1 MGMNIQSESP
11 RVRFAPSPTGHLHVG
26 HVRTALYNFL
36 LAKGTGGAYIL
47 RIEDTDVERS
57 TPESLRAILAALR
70 WLGLDWD
77 EGPDVGGPCAPY
89 LQSERYDFYREA
101 AQRLLDSGAA
111 YPCFCSP
118 EELDAER
125 DKAHERKEAYRY
137 SGRCRGLDRGEA
149 HRRMDAGEPY
159 AVRFAVPAGEPSE
172 PSEPSEASYASGKTA
187 WVEPTQRG
195 RVSFADADIE
205 DFIIW
210 RRPSVALGHPLYNFT
225 VTVDDVAMRITHVL
239 RGDDHISNTPK
250 QILLYRAL
258 GAEPPVFIHLPMIL
272 GPDRQKLS
280 KRHGATS
287 LAEFRRLG
295 YLPEGLVNYL
305 ALLGW
310 NEGTEREL
318 YTLDELTAAFSTE
331 RISNTAAVFDY
342 DKCRYVNGE
351 HLRMLPPEE
360 RARRALDHLREA
372 GALPGDIAEGS
383 AGWGRLVEI
392 VDRIGDRPKLLG
404 DYDFYVRPFYL
415 APETY
420 DAEAV
425 KKVLGKEGVCAF
437 LTEARRLF
445 DTTNLEHDALE
456 EAFRAKAEELGVGLG
471 KLVQPVRVALTGG
484 TVGIGLFETVVLL
497 GREETLAR
505 IDACLGFIGER

>member
-1 MGMNIQSESP
+1 
-11 RVRFAPSPTGHLHVG
+11 VG

-36 LAKGTGGAYIL
+36 LAKGRGGAYIL

-57 TPESLRAILAALR
+57 TPESLSAILAALR

-89 LQSERYDFYREA
+89 LQSERYEHYRRA
-101 AQRLLDSGAA
+101 AEGLLNSGAA
-111 YPCFCSP
+111 YPCFCTP
-118 EELDAER
+118 GELDAER
-125 DKAHERKEAYRY
+125 EEAHKRKEAYRY
-137 SGRCRGLDRGEA
+137 SGRCRGLDCGEA
-149 HRRMDAGEPY
+149 RRRMDAGEPH
-159 AVRFAVPAGEPSE
+159 AVRFAIPEGE
-172 PSEPSEASYASGKTA
+172 TA

-195 RVSFADADIE
+195 RVSFSNADIE
-205 DFIIW
+205 DFILW
-210 RRPSVALGHPLYNFT
+210 RGPSVTEGHPLYNFT

-250 QILLYRAL
+250 QILLYRAM
-258 GAEPPVFIHLPMIL
+258 GAEPPVFIHMPMIL

-318 YTLDELTAAFSTE
+318 YALDELTAAFSTE

-342 DKCRYVNGE
+342 DKCRYINGE
-351 HLRMLPPEE
+351 HLRRLAVE
-360 RARRALDHLREA
+360 RRAELAFPYINEELDTVKRGFTESEQNLIWGLQEGKLDHNK
-372 GALPGDIAEGS
+372 PGWSRFVD
-383 AGWGRLVEI
+383 I
-392 VDRIGDRPKLLG
+392 VDRIGDRAKLLS
-404 DYDFYVRPFYL
+404 DYVFYVRPFYL
-415 APETY
+415 APKDY
-420 DAEAV
+420 DPEAV
-425 KKVLGKEGVCAF
+425 KKVLSKGGVTAS

-445 DTTNLEHDALE
+445 EKTDLDHDTLEA
-456 EAFRAKAEELGVGLG
+456 AFRAKAEELGLGLG

-505 IDACLGFIGER
+505 IDACLGFIGGR

>member
-1 MGMNIQSESP
+1 M
-11 RVRFAPSPTGHLHVG
+11 G

-36 LAKGTGGAYIL
+36 LARGTGGTYIL

-57 TPESLRAILAALR
+57 TPESLSAILAALR

-101 AQRLLDSGAA
+101 AERLLESGAA

-118 EELDAER
+118 GELDAER
-125 DKAHERKEAYRY
+125 EEAHRRKEAYRY
-137 SGRCRGLDRGEA
+137 SGRCRDLDRGEA
-149 HRRMDAGEPY
+149 RRRMDAGEPY
-159 AVRFAVPAGEPSE
+159 AVRFAVPEGD
-172 PSEPSEASYASGKTA
+172 TA

-205 DFIIW
+205 DFILW
-210 RRPSVALGHPLYNFT
+210 RRPSVAEGHPLYNFT

-250 QILLYRAL
+250 QILIYRAL
-258 GAEPPVFIHLPMIL
+258 GHEPPVFIHMPMIL

-295 YLPEGLVNYL
+295 YLPEALVNYL

-360 RARRALDHLREA
+360 RARRALPLLHEA
-372 GALPGDIAEGS
+372 GAVPLSMIEDGD
-383 AGWGRLVEI
+383 GWERLVEI
-392 VDRIGDRPKLLG
+392 IDRIGDRAKLLS
-404 DYDFYVRPFYL
+404 DYAFYVRPFYL
-415 APETY
+415 APMKDY
-420 DAEAV
+420 APEAV
-425 KKVLGKEGVCAF
+425 KKVLGKEGASTL
-437 LTEARRLF
+437 LTVAKGIFEKTDF
-445 DTTNLEHDALE
+445 EHDALE
-456 EAFRAKAEELGVGLG
+456 EAFRNRSEELGVGLG
-471 KLVQPVRVALTGG
+471 KLIQPVRVALTGG
-484 TVGIGLFETVVLL
+484 TVGIGLFETVVLV

-505 IDACLGFIGER
+505 IDACLGFIGG

>member
-1 MGMNIQSESP
+1 MVTNQI

-36 LAKGTGGAYIL
+36 LARGSGGAYVL

-57 TPESLRAILAALR
+57 TPESLRAILEALR

-89 LQSERYDFYREA
+89 LQSERHDLYREA
-101 AQRLLDSGAA
+101 AERLLESGAA

-118 EELDAER
+118 EVLEAER
-125 DKAHERKEAYRY
+125 EEAQKRKTAYRY
-137 SGRCRGLDRGEA
+137 SGRCRELEREA
-149 HRRMDAGEPY
+149 ARRRMDAGEPY
-159 AVRFAVPAGEPSE
+159 AVRFAVPAGE
-172 PSEPSEASYASGKTA
+172 TA

-195 RVSFADADIE
+195 RVGFSNADIE

-210 RRPSVALGHPLYNFT
+210 RRPSLAEGHPLYNFT

-258 GAEPPVFIHLPMIL
+258 GAEPPVFVHLSMIL

-287 LAEFRRLG
+287 LDEFRRMG

-318 YTLDELTAAFSTE
+318 YTLDELVLAFSTE
-331 RISNTAAVFDY
+331 RISHTAAVFDY
-342 DKCRYVNGE
+342 GKCRHVSGE
-351 HLRMLPPEE
+351 HLRSLPPEE
-360 RARRALDHLREA
+360 RTRRALPHLHEA
-372 GALPGDIAEGS
+372 GAVHLTVTEGGE
-383 AGWGRLVEI
+383 GWSRLVKI
-392 VDRIGDRPKLLG
+392 VDLIGDRAKLLTE
-404 DYDFYVRPFYL
+404 YAFYVRPFYL
-415 APETY
+415 APEGY
-420 DAEAV
+420 DPKAV
-425 KKVLGKEGVCAF
+425 KKVFAREGVA
-437 LTEARRLF
+437 ERLKVAKELIEST
-445 DTTNLEHDALE
+445 DPEHDALE
-456 EAFRAKAEELGVGLG
+456 EAFRAKAEGLG
-471 KLVQPVRVALTGG
+471 IGLGRLVQPVRVALTGG
-484 TVGIGLFETVVLL
+484 TVGVGLFETVVLL
-497 GREETLAR
+497 GREETRRR
-505 IDACLGFIGER
+505 IDSCIDYISRT

>member
-1 MGMNIQSESP
+1 MTSTSDAI

-36 LAKGTGGAYIL
+36 LARGTGGTYIL

-57 TPESLRAILAALR
+57 TPESLAAILSALH

-77 EGPDVGGPCAPY
+77 EGPDVDDPDSPY
-89 LQSERYDFYREA
+89 LQSNRYQFYREA
-101 AQRLLDSGAA
+101 AERLLESGAA

-125 DKAHERKEAYRY
+125 EEAHARKEAYRY

-149 HRRMDAGEPY
+149 RRRMDAGEPY
-159 AVRFAVPAGEPSE
+159 AVRFAVPDGD
-172 PSEPSEASYASGKTA
+172 TA

-195 RVSFADADIE
+195 RVSFSNADIE
-205 DFIIW
+205 DFILW
-210 RRPSVALGHPLYNFT
+210 RRPSVAEGHPLYNFT
-225 VTVDDVAMRITHVL
+225 VTVDDVAMDITHVL

-250 QILLYRAL
+250 QILVYRAL

-280 KRHGATS
+280 KRHGATA
-287 LAEFRRLG
+287 LAEFRRQG

-342 DKCRYVNGE
+342 DKCRHVSGE

-360 RARRALDHLREA
+360 RARRALPVLHET
-372 GALPGDIAEGS
+372 GAVPSTVAEGGE
-383 AGWGRLVEI
+383 GWERLADI
-392 VDRIGDRPKLLG
+392 IDRVGDRAKLLA
-404 DYDFYVRPFYL
+404 DYDFYIRPFYFPP
-415 APETY
+415 AGY
-420 DAEAV
+420 DEAAV
-425 KKVLGKEGVCAF
+425 KKVLGKEGASAH
-437 LTEARRLF
+437 LAEARSLF
-445 DTTNLEHDALE
+445 ETTAFEHDALE
-456 EAFRAKAEELGVGLG
+456 EAFRAKAEELGLGLG

-484 TVGIGLFETVVLL
+484 TVGIGLFETVVLV
-497 GREETLAR
+497 GRDETLAR
-505 IDACLGFIGER
+505 IDACLDFIGR